1 MELLNPGLELF
12 GAQGVDFSDDTES
25 LFSERLPRVLD
36 CELSKEIS
44 SLLDIQQN
52 WDQRPPSDA
61 GTENDSVFSDDSFK
75 SESEHDMRTGMDR
88 LAGLPSEDDML
99 CSDPLNLNSERAD
112 VEGGSEVFLEL
123 ELQLSKNAKD
133 SGGSPGPDQGYASQ
147 EEVIEVGHHQEE
159 GFLVGDNQEG
169 ASSQGELMCG
179 KVDPPPNSSAEVL
192 KERRDSLSEDL
203 HSRLFADL
211 NFADMLSVGREELE
225 EVDRVSNL
233 ISGAECDFS
242 EELGSSSGS
251 ATGAGPPTPL
261 TNPLLESQELDLK
274 EEELDCD
281 LGQFNFNLALT
292 DSSREKELADKLAE
306 DLQRITEELTS
317 VSPSSLW
324 AECFPE
330 GTSECDDDFFT
341 SLLSSPDDN
350 LDPEYFNSDYF
361 DIDSVDPTC
370 IHQVKEESPCED
382 EEEEAAKVE
391 VGFKVKEEIK
401 EEEEDEEEEVHSSRL
416 DHDYSLPPS
425 SSLLITPPH
434 SSEDESESEDKFK
447 VRSHLTKGPTTHK
460 LVKTHQQRSTG
471 ATQIIKFQH
480 KKDLKF
486 VMSFQVKSEELKST
500 SPRSLLKSKLVGRE
514 GRRVKEL
521 QREEERR
528 SSSSLH
534 SSSSNSPQ
542 KTAKELVREII
553 EKRSRMDLKT
563 KREHVKSM
571 KRKLRLEGK
580 TEDRGAKHRCL
591 TDLRSKPDLKKYRK
605 FEEEREL
612 HNSME
617 RQRRVELKDAYD
629 SLKERIP
636 TIATEDKVSKLM
648 ILNTASDFCRGM
660 EGTLS
665 KLRRER
671 QREVERSRK
680 LRQHLASLQVRLP

>member
-12 GAQGVDFSDDTES
+12 GAMGVDFPSDTES
-25 LFSERLPRVLD
+25 LFSDRLHGTLD
-36 CELSKEIS
+36 CELSKDIA

-52 WDQRPPSDA
+52 WDERPPSEA
-61 GTENDSVFSDDSFK
+61 GAENDSVFSDDSFK
-75 SESEHDMRTGMDR
+75 SESDQDMRTGVMDR

-99 CSDPLNLNSERAD
+99 SDSLNFNGECVGG
-112 VEGGSEVFLEL
+112 VEGVSEVFLGL
-123 ELQLSKNAKD
+123 EPQLSPAAKD
-133 SGGSPGPDQGYASQ
+133 RGGSPGPDLGYASQ
-147 EEVIEVGHHQEE
+147 EEVTEVPSQQED
-159 GFLVGDNQEG
+159 FLVEENQNQAELISSDNVEASVEG
-169 ASSQGELMCG
+169 
-179 KVDPPPNSSAEVL
+179 L
-192 KERRDSLSEDL
+192 KEQQDSLGEDS

-211 NFADMLSVGREELE
+211 DFADMLSVGAEELK

-242 EELGSSSGS
+242 DEQLRLSAGGGSTS
-251 ATGAGPPTPL
+251 APRPSLA
-261 TNPLLESQELDLK
+261 PLLESQELDLK

-281 LGQFNFNLALT
+281 LGQFNFNLAFAA
-292 DSSREKELADKLAE
+292 DSSREEKEVDKLTE
-306 DLQRITEELTS
+306 DLQRITEELT

-330 GTSECDDDFFT
+330 GLQSAASTATSEYDDLLD
-341 SLLSSPDDN
+341 SILSSPEHS

-370 IHQVKEESPCED
+370 LHQVKEESPSPED
-382 EEEEAAKVE
+382 QPGEIAKVE
-391 VGFKVKEEIK
+391 ADEVKVKEEVV
-401 EEEEDEEEEVHSSRL
+401 EEEEEEEKVHSSRL

-434 SSEDESESEDKFK
+434 SSEDESEPEEKFK
-447 VRSHLTKGPTTHK
+447 GRSHLRTNASTHK
-460 LVKTHQQRSTG
+460 LVKSHQQRRASTG
-471 ATQIIKFQH
+471 GTTQIIKFQH

-486 VMSFQVKSEELKST
+486 VMSFQVKNDELKST
-500 SPRSLLKSKLVGRE
+500 SHRSLLKSKLVGSE
-514 GRRVKEL
+514 GRRVREL
-521 QREEERR
+521 QREEVVR
-528 SSSSLH
+528 SSTG
-534 SSSSNSPQ
+534 PQ
-542 KTAKELVREII
+542 KTAKELVREIV
-553 EKRSRMDLKT
+553 EKRSRLDLKT
-563 KREHVKSM
+563 KREQVKSM

-580 TEDRGAKHRCL
+580 SEVRGAKRHCF

-629 SLKERIP
+629 GLKERIP
-636 TIATEDKVSKLM
+636 SIATEDKVSKLM
-648 ILNTASDFCRGM
+648 ILNTASDFCRLQDA
-660 EGTLS
+660 TLN

-671 QREVERSRK
+671 QRELERSRR